1 MSKIFVRLSADS
13 LHYEELH
20 EVALF
25 LKNQVSNADISI
37 IAPVLSRFSEA
48 FDDFHKKIE
57 PVHLRHLTQELR
69 ATDKDRDRCFSH
81 MRLVMLGFLKS
92 SFAEKREAAQR
103 LNNVFTRFDGVQR
116 ESYKKASGMY
126 SLMVNILRKDNY
138 PADLEL
144 LGLSDELTRLE
155 ELNIA
160 FETQRK
166 SRLAAEEAS
175 APAAEVKAAARLL
188 VACYHELIQTL
199 ESCIRLQAVPNHE
212 ELVSSVNSLLL
223 DYKTTLAHRRAYLK
237 SKREKKTTEKEQQK
251 AEAAAT
257 AALAAIANKM

>member
-48 FDDFHKKIE
+48 FDDFHQKIE

-126 SLMVNILRKDNY
+126 SLMVNILRIGIFRPERITVVVFRIIERIRRIDGMAHLRQGQLRQDVRMQAVIIPMHRKG
-138 PADLEL
+138 L
-144 LGLSDELTRLE
+144 LFTGGLPHSSGKLCHLLLHLLRIDALIAHFRKFHRHTPLQSLFLFHKNRRTALCLFRQRPIPLLCLIKKQE
-155 ELNIA
+155 EL
-160 FETQRK
+160 
-166 SRLAAEEAS
+166 
-175 APAAEVKAAARLL
+175 
-188 VACYHELIQTL
+188 
-199 ESCIRLQAVPNHE
+199 
-212 ELVSSVNSLLL
+212 
-223 DYKTTLAHRRAYLK
+223 
-237 SKREKKTTEKEQQK
+237 
-251 AEAAAT
+251 
-257 AALAAIANKM
+257 